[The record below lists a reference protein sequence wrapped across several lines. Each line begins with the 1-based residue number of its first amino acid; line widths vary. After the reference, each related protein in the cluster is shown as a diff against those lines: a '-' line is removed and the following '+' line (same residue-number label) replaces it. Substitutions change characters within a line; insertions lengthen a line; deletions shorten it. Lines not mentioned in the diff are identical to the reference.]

1 MRKIGWISMSASV
14 ALALLAGCN
23 WQTGS
28 TKKKDPDFHKEDT
41 GGDDQPIVI
50 AGGSLHVFTP
60 LGWEFNPGA
69 SNAYPWT
76 LWDSYNTVPVTGRYV
91 SYVEGVDTDGT
102 AFPTAGPYARAD
114 KVTVAIQYC
123 ESRACNSGH
132 VRGISFIYDG
142 TLATPVL
149 TVDDDMDHGGAFKK
163 AFKSYLKHYTQ
174 KKYSFNQIVVKKN
187 DTADKT
193 WACSNDGDCEIK
205 IHFHI

>member
-1 MRKIGWISMSASV
+1 MRKIGWISMSAAV

-60 LGWEFNPGA
+60 LGWVFNPGA
-69 SNAYPWT
+69 SDADPWT
-76 LWDSYNTVPVTGRYV
+76 LSSDNVPITGRYIT
-91 SYVEGVDTDGT
+91 YVEGVDTDGT
-102 AFPTAGPYARAD
+102 AFPTAGPYVRGD
-114 KVTVAIQYC
+114 KVTVAVQYC
-123 ESRACNSGH
+123 DGRNCNSGH

-142 TLATPVL
+142 TAGTPVL
-149 TVDDDMDHGGAFKK
+149 TVDDDIDHGRAFKK
-163 AFKSYLKHYTQ
+163 AFNSYLKHYTQ